1 MIEQYKEELG
11 SLKDELDYL
20 LNNQDDLDAL
30 YKYQIHLIKCIKEI
44 ETKIRELKR
53 NTEDPKPAQILL
65 SKFKSFGDS
74 VAFGYLDTHD
84 LKQLSFN
91 LENEKH
97 KNKSGFISG
106 KKGFDFELEILQV
119 IIYNHNIPAMLCDIT
134 NSLRYGDII
143 TLVHKFMF
151 IECKSGKSKSSRES
165 RQKRIMDKLVKYY
178 KEDKKISNNGD
189 KITYRVEAE
198 SKPKRYVKLF
208 NEAIDEALSKG
219 ANITKA
225 EKGLYYL
232 VIKDIDALPQEFS
245 KYNLNDLLIFPL
257 NEIKNNQQWISYEPY
272 QLNIYKKENLL
283 SFILGEVVI
292 NVFID
297 VKVVEEIASTF
308 GLQLDI
314 NLECENPFFFYM
326 PVNSDEPLG
335 FSMSWHIINRIAYEM
350 YSLEWVIN
358 NSVQI
363 FKKNLALQN

>member
-65 SKFKSFGDS
+65 SIFKSFGDS

-151 IECKSGKSKSSRES
+151 IECKSGKSKSSACVQTCS
-165 RQKRIMDKLVKYY
+165 QFH
-178 KEDKKISNNGD
+178 
-189 KITYRVEAE
+189 VE
-198 SKPKRYVKLF
+198 
-208 NEAIDEALSKG
+208 
-219 ANITKA
+219 
-225 EKGLYYL
+225 
-232 VIKDIDALPQEFS
+232 
-245 KYNLNDLLIFPL
+245 
-257 NEIKNNQQWISYEPY
+257 
-272 QLNIYKKENLL
+272 
-283 SFILGEVVI
+283 
-292 NVFID
+292 
-297 VKVVEEIASTF
+297 
-308 GLQLDI
+308 
-314 NLECENPFFFYM
+314 
-326 PVNSDEPLG
+326 
-335 FSMSWHIINRIAYEM
+335 
-350 YSLEWVIN
+350 
-358 NSVQI
+358 
-363 FKKNLALQN
+363 